1 MWYSH
6 PCTYCAKIFY
16 TFNSHREQAS
26 SILYYGIK
34 KHLIDYE
41 EDHKEYE
48 MDDGPSMDINQI
60 YEALVESMEE
70 PAGGYEL

>member
-1 MWYSH
+1 MYYSH
-6 PCTYCAKIFY
+6 PCTYCAVIFF
-16 TFNSHREQAS
+16 TFNEHKEQAS

-34 KHLIDYE
+34 QHLIDFD
-41 EDHKEYE
+41 EDHKEYQ

-60 YEALVESMEE
+60 YEAIVESNEK